1 MPIPTPGVT
10 TELIPDVEAGWVYEV
25 TTVVTVNQMRL
36 DNVEQKLAEAQADV
50 LKAQERVAKAQAD
63 LDAIKEVLPKGDA
76 TPK

>member
-1 MPIPTPGVT
+1 MIPQPSTT

-36 DNVEQKLAEAQADV
+36 DNVEQKLAEAQAD
-50 LKAQERVAKAQAD
+50 LIKAQERVVKVTAE
-63 LDAIKEVLPKGDA
+63 LDAIAEVLPKGDA